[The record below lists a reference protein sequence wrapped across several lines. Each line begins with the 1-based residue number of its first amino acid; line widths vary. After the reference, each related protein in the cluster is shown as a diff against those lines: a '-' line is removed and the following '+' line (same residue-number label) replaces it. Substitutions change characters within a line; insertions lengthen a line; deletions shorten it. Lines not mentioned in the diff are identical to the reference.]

1 MRREHP
7 LKKLIRRL
15 WDFAWSERGRELI
28 RYAVIGVLTTAVS
41 FGTLWIFSNLFHINP
56 NLANALSVI
65 CAVVFAYI
73 ANKLFVFRTHCD
85 TAGELAREALSFFA
99 ARGVTML
106 LEVGGFSLLYE
117 LLHCPEMLAKVI
129 ISVVILVLNYVF
141 SKLLVFRK
149 KG

>member
-1 MRREHP
+1 
-7 LKKLIRRL
+7 
-15 WDFAWSERGRELI
+15 
-28 RYAVIGVLTTAVS
+28 V
-41 FGTLWIFSNLFHINP
+41 
-56 NLANALSVI
+56 
-65 CAVVFAYI
+65 
-73 ANKLFVFRTHCD
+73 
-85 TAGELAREALSFFA
+85 

-106 LEVGGFSLLYE
+106 IEVGGFSLLYE